1 MTGSPENPEVV
12 NSVNTP
18 AEELTRNEQ
27 VSHYI
32 DLYKQSVSVQM
43 HFNDIEWRIRGLALT
58 VATFSLGAAGVAA
71 KDGTQVGRVSLGTV
85 VLAIGLLLWYAF
97 YFVDKAWYHPL
108 LKAAVDNGTAIEK
121 KISESLPQAN
131 MTATITANSGYQT
144 KRVVGFLSRKESM
157 RSADKLVWFYKIGA
171 TALAL
176 AAIAL
181 QVGAMLGTSPAKGN
195 PAPAPTPSAS
205 ATSDPP
211 RGMQK

>member
-1 MTGSPENPEVV
+1 MTENPETPEVV
-12 NSVNTP
+12 NSVETP

-58 VATFSLGAAGVAA
+58 AATFSLGAAGVAA
-71 KDGTQVGRVSLGTV
+71 KDGTQVGCVSLGTV

-97 YFVDKAWYHPL
+97 YFVDQAWYHPL
-108 LKAAVDNGTAIEK
+108 LKAAVENGTAIEK

-131 MTATITANSGYQT
+131 MTATITENSGYQT
-144 KRVVGFLSRKESM
+144 KRVVRFLSRKESM
-157 RSADKLVWFYKIGA
+157 RSADKLVWFYTIGA

-181 QVGAMLGTSPAKGN
+181 QIGAMLGTSPAKGN
-195 PAPAPTPSAS
+195 PAPVPTPSAS
-205 ATSDPP
+205 ATSDAPID
-211 RGMQK
+211 MQK

>member
-1 MTGSPENPEVV
+1 MTGNPETPEVV
-12 NSVNTP
+12 NSVETP

-58 VATFSLGAAGVAA
+58 AATFSLGAAGVAA
-71 KDGTQVGRVSLGTV
+71 KDGTQVGCVSLGTV

-97 YFVDKAWYHPL
+97 YFVDQAWYHPL
-108 LKAAVDNGTAIEK
+108 LKAAVENGTAIEK
-121 KISESLPQAN
+121 EISESLPQAN
-131 MTATITANSGYQT
+131 MTATITENSGYQT
-144 KRVVGFLSRKESM
+144 KRVVRFLSRKESM

-181 QVGAMLGTSPAKGN
+181 QIGAMLGTSPAKGN
-195 PAPAPTPSAS
+195 PAPVPTPSAS
-205 ATSDPP
+205 ATSDAPID
-211 RGMQK
+211 MQK

>member
-1 MTGSPENPEVV
+1 MTGNPETPEVV
-12 NSVNTP
+12 NSVKTP

-58 VATFSLGAAGVAA
+58 AATFSLGAAGVAA
-71 KDGTQVGRVSLGTV
+71 KDGTQVGCVSLGTV

-97 YFVDKAWYHPL
+97 YFVDQAWYHPL

-121 KISESLPQAN
+121 EISESLPQAN
-131 MTATITANSGYQT
+131 MTTTITENSGYQT
-144 KRVVGFLSRKESM
+144 KRVVRFLSGKESM

-181 QVGAMLGTSPAKGN
+181 QIGAMLGTSPAKGN
-195 PAPAPTPSAS
+195 PAPVPTPSAS
-205 ATSDPP
+205 AASDAPID
-211 RGMQK
+211 MQK

>member
-12 NSVNTP
+12 NSVDTP
-18 AEELTRNEQ
+18 AEELTKNEQ

-195 PAPAPTPSAS
+195 PTPAPTPSAS

-211 RGMQK
+211 RDMQK

>member
-1 MTGSPENPEVV
+1 MTGNPETPDVV
-12 NSVNTP
+12 NTVEAAT
-18 AEELTRNEQ
+18 EELTRNEK

-71 KDGTQVGRVSLGTV
+71 KDGTQVGCISLGTV

-97 YFVDKAWYHPL
+97 YFVDQAWYHPL

-121 KISESLPQAN
+121 EISESLPQAN

-144 KRVVGFLSRKESM
+144 KRVVGFLSRKDSM
-157 RSADKLVWFYKIGA
+157 RSPDKLVWFYKIGA

-176 AAIAL
+176 AAISL
-181 QVGAMLGTSPAKGN
+181 QIGAMLGTSPAKGN
-195 PAPAPTPSAS
+195 PAPVPTPSAS
-205 ATSDPP
+205 ATSDAPIDK
-211 RGMQK
+211 QK

>member
-1 MTGSPENPEVV
+1 MTGNPETPEVV
-12 NSVNTP
+12 NSVEKP

-58 VATFSLGAAGVAA
+58 AATFSLGAAGVAA
-71 KDGTQVGRVSLGTV
+71 KDGTHVGGVSFGTV

-97 YFVDKAWYHPL
+97 YFVDQAWYHPL

-121 KISESLPQAN
+121 EISKSLPQAN
-131 MTATITANSGYQT
+131 MTATITENSGYQT
-144 KRVVGFLSRKESM
+144 KRVVRFLSRKESM
-157 RSADKLVWFYKIGA
+157 RSADKLVWFYKVGA

-181 QVGAMLGTSPAKGN
+181 QMGAMLGTSPAKGN
-195 PAPAPTPSAS
+195 PAPVPTPSAS
-205 ATSDPP
+205 ATSDAPID
-211 RGMQK
+211 MQK

>member
-12 NSVNTP
+12 NSVDTP

-97 YFVDKAWYHPL
+97 YFVDKVWYHPL

-121 KISESLPQAN
+121 KISESLPHAN

-144 KRVVGFLSRKESM
+144 KRVVGFLSRKDSM

-195 PAPAPTPSAS
+195 PTPAPTPSAS

-211 RGMQK
+211 RDMQK